1 MGIFNDEIFESQ
13 IFTNFFEHCCFQRI
27 GWFFAEKYEKTMNFF
42 VFVWQSFIEDVERGA
57 ELSFY
62 PWRDLMFL
70 SIRRSI
76 TIFVVW
82 LLTLCMEIEG
92 NNSTV

>member
-1 MGIFNDEIFESQ
+1 MEVEIE
-13 IFTNFFEHCCFQRI
+13 
-27 GWFFAEKYEKTMNFF
+27 
-42 VFVWQSFIEDVERGA
+42 IEDVERGA

-62 PWRDLMFL
+62 PWKDLMFL